1 MLTHWNNSLHVYIFL
16 CPDTWSWANQS
27 LLVYLDDVCLAE
39 QQQMSFDSLWFEPTG
54 PWTRT
59 HNIIISI
66 WACLPLHHQSLN
78 VISVSS
84 KLMKTWRKTKI
95 TILIVHVHIQVFYLL
110 HIYSTNLGLPWSWSY
125 DSWIY
130 NYLCNQCLSPLTLWV
145 RTPFMARSTRYNIM
159 W

>member
-1 MLTHWNNSLHVYIFL
+1 MFL

-27 LLVYLDDVCLAE
+27 LLVCLDDVCLAE

-54 PWTRT
+54 PWTWT

-66 WACLPLHHQSLN
+66 WAYLPLHHLSLN

-110 HIYSTNLGLPWSWSY
+110 HIYSTNLGPPWSWSY
-125 DSWIY
+125 GSWIY